1 MSIRSRGAHRL
12 EATLKEAIKRAVT
25 PSPPPKYG
33 LDPTIS
39 RFLMTLIRY
48 EGKTFEVGAEES
60 LLDSLNA
67 QGASIP
73 SSCRSGLCQTCLMQA
88 RSGTPPES
96 SQEGLLDALRLEH
109 YFLACICY
117 PTEDLEVSLPGAL
130 RTVIAASVIRLE
142 RLSETI
148 RLVALKPEV
157 PMTFRAGQFIHLFHE
172 TGISRNYSIAG
183 IPSDDEIHLHV
194 KRQPGGKVSGWI
206 HESLEVNQRVSL
218 SGPSGFSFY
227 VPGQFEQ
234 PLLLIG
240 TGTGLAPLF
249 GVLRDALSQGHKG
262 PIKLFHG
269 SRSSEGLYLVPEL
282 KALADHYSHF
292 EYRACVSGEESPHP
306 YERGRA
312 HALAFQELSDL
323 KGWRVFLSG
332 HPGMVKEAQMTAFL
346 AGASLRDIRVDAF
359 TFSQVA
365 SDER

>member
-1 MSIRSRGAHRL
+1 
-12 EATLKEAIKRAVT
+12 
-25 PSPPPKYG
+25 
-33 LDPTIS
+33 
-39 RFLMTLIRY
+39 MTLIRY

-148 RLVALKPEV
+148 RLVALKPEA
-157 PMTFRAGQFIHLFHE
+157 PMTFRAGQFIHLFQE
-172 TGISRNYSIAG
+172 KEIFRSYAIAS

-194 KRQPGGKVSGWI
+194 KLQPDGEVSGWV
-206 HESLEVNQRVSL
+206 HESLKVDQIINL
-218 SGPSGFSFY
+218 SGPLGHSFY
-227 VPGQFEQ
+227 VGGQPEQ

-240 TGTGLAPLF
+240 TGAGLAPLF
-249 GVLRDALSQGHKG
+249 GILRDALSQGHTG

-269 SRSSEGLYLVPEL
+269 SRHPHELYLGPEL
-282 KALADHYSHF
+282 KELSIHSSHF
-292 EYRACVSGEESPHP
+292 EYRACVSGDEAAHP

-312 HALAFQELSDL
+312 SDLAFQELSDL
-323 KGWRVFLSG
+323 RGWRIFLSG
-332 HPGMVKEAQMTAFL
+332 HPVMVKEAQMTAFL
-346 AGASLRDIRVDAF
+346 AGASLRDIHIDPF
-359 TFSQVA
+359 TFTQVG
-365 SDER
+365 SDGD